1 MHMQVRTVRIEFSA
15 LLGLSMF
22 LTVVGVCS
30 AGAQTPAPGQAAT
43 GAISQ
48 QPLPGV
54 DELIRQVK
62 AQQGVSSKTIRRY
75 TYRTVDSEQDLDSHG
90 TVKKTTTKELETIC
104 VDIRCYQKLLA
115 EDGKPLS
122 DDRVKRQNDEIDREN
137 AWFKDRND
145 RHAAG
150 QPPPP
155 PLKIKESDEVGDENS
170 VFANYVGAFLQFGP
184 QLGTFSNLRRVEL
197 HGRATIAM
205 DYLGNPHAKSLNLLF
220 GVFRNLAGTVWVDEQ
235 DRALVRMEGRVFED
249 YKVGGGLLA
258 DVHKGATLQMEWT
271 KVNDEVW
278 LPAAFGGRGSARIVV
293 FAYHSEQ
300 LDQHWSEYRKFR
312 TTSTILPVAAEAPDA
327 APDPLSEPKN
337 P

>member
-1 MHMQVRTVRIEFSA
+1 MHMQVRTVRIEFFA
-15 LLGLSMF
+15 LLGLLMF
-22 LTVVGVCS
+22 LTAVGAGS
-30 AGAQTPAPGQAAT
+30 AGAQTQAPGQSAT
-43 GAISQ
+43 GATSQ
-48 QPLPGV
+48 RPLPGI

-90 TVKKTTTKELETIC
+90 TVKKTTTKEVETIC
-104 VDIRCYQKLLA
+104 IDVRCYQKLLT

-137 AWFKDRND
+137 AWIKERND

-184 QLGTFSNLRRVEL
+184 QVGTFSNLRRVEL
-197 HGRATIAM
+197 HGREAIAM
-205 DYLGNPHAKSLNLLF
+205 DYLGNPHAKSPNLIF

-235 DRALVRMEGRVFED
+235 DRAEE
-249 YKVGGGLLA
+249 
-258 DVHKGATLQMEWT
+258 HTSELQ
-271 KVNDEVW
+271 
-278 LPAAFGGRGSARIVV
+278 S
-293 FAYHSEQ
+293 
-300 LDQHWSEYRKFR
+300 
-312 TTSTILPVAAEAPDA
+312 
-327 APDPLSEPKN
+327 
-337 P
+337 